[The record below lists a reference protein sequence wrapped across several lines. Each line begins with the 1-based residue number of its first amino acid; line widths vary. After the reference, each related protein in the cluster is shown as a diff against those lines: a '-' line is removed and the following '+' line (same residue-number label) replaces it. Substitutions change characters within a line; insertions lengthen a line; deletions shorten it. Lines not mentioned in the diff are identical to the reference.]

1 MPKKTLRRWLKKLPK
16 QLGIETLQ
24 EVQGKVQSREVRRDA
39 VTDTT
44 HSLAQ
49 GKKCG
54 RPTLLTRDDE
64 ALLIA
69 KSEIKG
75 AHSFPVCRLELG
87 QRLHEVVMSLGSR
100 THETKKESK
109 LKYEKRVLKRVH
121 ELEPERENQQ
131 KRNKTGTMKVAGLSH
146 KRAKQSDPRLAWL
159 MFHKIC
165 NMCRNGM
172 KDERKHSEAIANQT
186 GLDLLS
192 TVVEQL
198 NEATPTGTA
207 PVPPQ
212 VPVPLPQVPDPHHPA
227 KHPRIKYKIT
237 KEEAKKTLQTL
248 TAIPDDLTHLQPRPS
263 QTWNCDEIG
272 IDPTGKWCRIVN
284 TWKYCMTEKIWKC
297 RDGEHT
303 SFWVTVL
310 FFTRAD
316 GQCFIPPVIVHKGGE
331 LTADFTYG
339 VPDDWVVHN
348 TPSGYMDIWI
358 EMGGTR

>member
-198 NEATPTGTA
+198 NEATPTGIMRSRVHGILTY
-207 PVPPQ
+207 
-212 VPVPLPQVPDPHHPA
+212 
-227 KHPRIKYKIT
+227 IKNKKIT
-237 KEEAKKTLQTL
+237 QALKT
-248 TAIPDDLTHLQPRPS
+248 
-263 QTWNCDEIG
+263 
-272 IDPTGKWCRIVN
+272 
-284 TWKYCMTEKIWKC
+284 
-297 RDGEHT
+297 
-303 SFWVTVL
+303 
-310 FFTRAD
+310 
-316 GQCFIPPVIVHKGGE
+316 
-331 LTADFTYG
+331 
-339 VPDDWVVHN
+339 
-348 TPSGYMDIWI
+348 
-358 EMGGTR
+358 